1 MEVRHLVVQVI
12 LSFKILVLPF
22 QKNAFVNQELRATA
36 ATTTHQTAETTLKMG
51 QKTLLKRSAVPFNDI
66 IESRNVF
73 LILPS
78 YAEKHSKEIKQ
89 IIASEK
95 YKLCS
100 NIYYNDIFSNVD
112 INIAYSNSRNIKKLI
127 VRTKL

>member
-1 MEVRHLVVQVI
+1 
-12 LSFKILVLPF
+12 
-22 QKNAFVNQELRATA
+22 
-36 ATTTHQTAETTLKMG
+36 MG
-51 QKTLLKRSAVPFNDI
+51 QKTLLKRSAVPSNENN
-66 IESRNVF
+66 ESRNVF
-73 LILPS
+73 LVLPS

-95 YKLCS
+95 CKLCS
-100 NIYYNDIFSNVD
+100 NKYYNEIFNNVD